1 MVRRLLGIPIR
12 EHQQIDQF
20 LQLRLEAQLR
30 LLRPLRSR
38 RLLVVCAGKCNH
50 QCGAA
55 ACKQHQQ
62 LFGWIYSIWTVATIV
77 PSLSLTVRRL
87 RDAGK
92 HWAWMFIQLIPL
104 VGLIWIIYLLVQPS
118 VAG

>member
-1 MVRRLLGIPIR
+1 MTSNKLISAFSSAWQRSFDYTGRSDRGAYWWFVLANVIISVVLLIASNISN
-12 EHQQIDQF
+12 F
-20 LQLRLEAQLR
+20 
-30 LLRPLRSR
+30 
-38 RLLVVCAGKCNH
+38 
-50 QCGAA
+50 
-55 ACKQHQQ
+55 
-62 LFGWIYSIWTVATIV
+62 FGWIYSIWTVATIV

-104 VGLIWIIYLLVQPS
+104 VGFIWIIYLLVQPT

>member
-1 MVRRLLGIPIR
+1 MTSNKLISAFSSAWQRSFDYTGRSDRGAYWWFVLANVIISVVLLIASNIST
-12 EHQQIDQF
+12 F
-20 LQLRLEAQLR
+20 
-30 LLRPLRSR
+30 
-38 RLLVVCAGKCNH
+38 
-50 QCGAA
+50 
-55 ACKQHQQ
+55 
-62 LFGWIYSIWTVATIV
+62 FGWIYSIWTVATIV

-104 VGLIWIIYLLVQPS
+104 VGFIWIIYLLVQPT

>member
-1 MVRRLLGIPIR
+1 VTSNKLISAFSSAWQRSFDYTGRSDRGAYWWFVLANVIISVVLLIASNIST
-12 EHQQIDQF
+12 F
-20 LQLRLEAQLR
+20 
-30 LLRPLRSR
+30 
-38 RLLVVCAGKCNH
+38 
-50 QCGAA
+50 
-55 ACKQHQQ
+55 
-62 LFGWIYSIWTVATIV
+62 FGWIYSIWTVATIV

-104 VGLIWIIYLLVQPS
+104 VGFIWIIYLLVQPT

>member
-1 MVRRLLGIPIR
+1 VNTNKLISAFSSAWKRSFDYTGRSDRGDYWWFVLANVIISVVLLLTSNISN
-12 EHQQIDQF
+12 F
-20 LQLRLEAQLR
+20 
-30 LLRPLRSR
+30 
-38 RLLVVCAGKCNH
+38 
-50 QCGAA
+50 
-55 ACKQHQQ
+55 
-62 LFGWIYSIWTVATIV
+62 FGWIYSIWTVATIV

-104 VGLIWIIYLLVQPS
+104 VGLIWITYLLVQPS

>member
-1 MVRRLLGIPIR
+1 MNIDKLISAFSSAWKRSFDYSGRSDRGDYWWFVLANAIISVVLLLASNISN
-12 EHQQIDQF
+12 F
-20 LQLRLEAQLR
+20 
-30 LLRPLRSR
+30 
-38 RLLVVCAGKCNH
+38 
-50 QCGAA
+50 
-55 ACKQHQQ
+55 
-62 LFGWIYSIWTVATIV
+62 FGWIYSIWTVATIV

>member
-1 MVRRLLGIPIR
+1 MNTNKLISAFSSAWKRSFDYTGRSDRGDYWWFVLANVIISVVLLLTSNISN
-12 EHQQIDQF
+12 F
-20 LQLRLEAQLR
+20 
-30 LLRPLRSR
+30 
-38 RLLVVCAGKCNH
+38 
-50 QCGAA
+50 
-55 ACKQHQQ
+55 
-62 LFGWIYSIWTVATIV
+62 FGWIYSVWTVATIV

>member
-1 MVRRLLGIPIR
+1 MNANKLISAFSSAWKRSFDYTGRSDRGDYWWFVLANVIISVVLLLTSNISN
-12 EHQQIDQF
+12 F
-20 LQLRLEAQLR
+20 
-30 LLRPLRSR
+30 
-38 RLLVVCAGKCNH
+38 
-50 QCGAA
+50 
-55 ACKQHQQ
+55 
-62 LFGWIYSIWTVATIV
+62 FGWIYSIWAVATIV

>member
-1 MVRRLLGIPIR
+1 MTSNKLINAFSSAWQRSFDYTGRSDRGAYWWFVLANVIISVVLLIASNISN
-12 EHQQIDQF
+12 F
-20 LQLRLEAQLR
+20 
-30 LLRPLRSR
+30 
-38 RLLVVCAGKCNH
+38 
-50 QCGAA
+50 
-55 ACKQHQQ
+55 
-62 LFGWIYSIWTVATIV
+62 FGWIYSIWTVATIV

-104 VGLIWIIYLLVQPS
+104 VGFIWIIYLLVQPS